1 VLNVMKAQRLLVLAL
16 AAVLGSSAAAT
27 AQTSLTGRTITQLRV
42 GDYVL
47 PRFSPS
53 GRLLAISQVL
63 ADSAGENTQI
73 LILDMR
79 RGVLDTLLAAN
90 AAAKYAVYKAYVSA
104 LTWLGDT
111 ALIATIPDGDVDA
124 AVVTLSL
131 RARRIIREDHLE
143 AGLDEWPPLLADS
156 LAHLY
161 PEVAPSGVSPSAVFG
176 SGLSWP
182 TVRGRGFVLLQK
194 RHAGVDDDVWLY
206 RLDRREAVRV
216 LRQAQPAS
224 ADLRG
229 GFVAGQDVIF
239 AVGSDTVTLYR
250 LRSGRLRALTRIPA
264 RPQQSGLALRAGPR
278 SGDAWFIVT
287 AHPPYERGHN
297 PAFWY
302 DGERLLPLADYAELA
317 DFDVHLPTR
326 RIAFVY
332 WEGVQR
338 HLAVKELLTR

>member
-1 VLNVMKAQRLLVLAL
+1 MKAQRLLVLAL

-176 SGLSWP
+176 SGLTSP

-206 RLDRREAVRV
+206 RRDRREAVRV

-239 AVGSDTVTLYR
+239 AVGSDTLTLYR

-264 RPQQSGLALRAGPR
+264 HPQQSGLALRARRP
-278 SGDAWFIVT
+278 GDVLFIVT
-287 AHPPYERGHN
+287 VHPPYERGHN

-302 DGERLLPLADYAELA
+302 HGERLLPLADYAELA

-332 WEGVQR
+332 WDGEQR
-338 HLAVKELLTR
+338 HLAVKVLLTK